1 MYIKLFLIAFPVF
14 FIIDMV
20 WLGLVAR
27 TFYRDQIGFL
37 LKTDFNWIAA
47 VSFYVLFVIGLIFFV
62 IAPGVKSESWLTT
75 LLMGAFFGLI
85 TYATYDL
92 TNLSTVRDWPLLI
105 TFVDMAWGMVLAGS
119 VSIITYGIARTIGL

>member
-62 IAPGVKSESWLTT
+62 IEPGLKSGSWTTT
-75 LLMGAFFGLI
+75 LLTGAFFGLI

-92 TNLSTVRDWPLLI
+92 TNLSTVRDWPVLI

-119 VSIITYGIARTIGL
+119 VSILTYMIARAIGL